1 MWSHNQFSIRRQS
14 ITRASL
20 AACRLCRSDLG
31 SRIRSS
37 PFLCGIGFAQGCR
50 FLFGTGA
57 GLLGQYQAGQVGAL
71 SPFTSY
77 LGGVSSLESLGM
89 QPFELGVNLGGR
101 NVNTSGANA
110 LLQGGLG
117 AAQAMQQANAYS
129 PIGSALTGLG
139 STMQQQQYM
148 NRLFPTAPAPIE
160 ERQFRPITAAPAIPA
175 TSSSSSPWSG
185 GFYAY

>member
-1 MWSHNQFSIRRQS
+1 MAFG
-14 ITRASL
+14 T
-20 AACRLCRSDLG
+20 G
-31 SRIRSS
+31 
-37 PFLCGIGFAQGCR
+37 
-50 FLFGTGA
+50 LFGTGA

-160 ERQFRPITAAPAIPA
+160 ERQFRPIATAPAIP
-175 TSSSSSPWSG
+175 TTVPSSSPWSG